1 MKSDLLGS
9 FAVRVLTLP
18 LSAVFGLITTSI
30 VVEAVGAESF
40 GYVALI
46 GTVFLLLP
54 FADLGV
60 GASVV
65 NAFATKDRDV
75 AVSVLAA
82 CTRVLLVVAVCLAV
96 TGCLLGANEVG
107 TTALG
112 VPDSHDS
119 RLALTLCVA
128 VFAFSVPFGLGQR
141 ILLGVG
147 KNAYVVGL
155 SAIGPLG
162 ALAVCWLMIELGVR
176 SIVLSVAFPVGLAL
190 SSVITFFVSLC
201 ITRVSVRM
209 WVRSTFSRRPPGS
222 VFSVSDT
229 AIPMFVISVGLPIA
243 LQSDRLIIAH
253 QSTPADLAAYSV
265 AAQLYAPLWAIA
277 STTAMPLWPR
287 FARLRSS
294 PDRARNLWR
303 TAQVSFLLLSIVAG
317 VCYFAV
323 GPQITHLVGDA
334 EVLAPPTLYLAFGFL
349 LVAQTT
355 HLPNGMLLTNGA
367 GLSFQAAC
375 VIVMVVLN
383 IALSI
388 YLTPRL
394 GAAGP
399 VVASAAAVF
408 LLQSLPAFGRIV
420 LLGRRYSVFCEQSEP
435 RREIE
440 PATHRD

>member
-1 MKSDLLGS
+1 M
-9 FAVRVLTLP
+9 
-18 LSAVFGLITTSI
+18 
-30 VVEAVGAESF
+30 VVEAVGAESY

-65 NAFATKDRDV
+65 NAFATQNRDV

-82 CTRVLLVVAVCLAV
+82 CTRVLLLVAVCLTAV
-96 TGCLLGANEVG
+96 GCLLGINDVG
-107 TTALG
+107 IAALG
-112 VPDSHDS
+112 VPDSPDS
-119 RLALTLCVA
+119 RLALILCVA

-141 ILLGVG
+141 VLLGVG
-147 KNAYVVGL
+147 KNAYVVAL
-155 SAIGPLG
+155 SGTAPLG
-162 ALAVCWLMIELGVR
+162 TLAACWLMIELGVR
-176 SIVLSVAFPVGLAL
+176 SIVLGVVFPIGLAL
-190 SSVITFFVSLC
+190 SSVITLC
-201 ITRVSVRM
+201 VALRTTGVPVRM
-209 WVRSTFSRRPPGS
+209 WLRRTFSRRPSGS
-222 VFSVSDT
+222 VFSVSET

-253 QSTPADLAAYSV
+253 QSTSADLAAYSV

-277 STTAMPLWPR
+277 STTAMPLWPK
-287 FARLRSS
+287 FARLRSN
-294 PDRARNLWR
+294 PDRARRLWR
-303 TAQVSFLLLSIVAG
+303 TAQVGFLLLSIVASLG
-317 VCYFAV
+317 FLVV
-323 GPQITHLVGDA
+323 GPQITDLVGDA
-334 EVLAPPTLYLAFGFL
+334 EVLAPATLYLAFGLL
-349 LVAQTT
+349 LVAQAT

-375 VIVMVVLN
+375 VIVMVVFN

-388 YLTPRL
+388 YLTPWL

-420 LLGRRYSVFCEQSEP
+420 LLGRKYSVFNEQSDP
-435 RREIE
+435 GREIE